1 MTSLQKLLIGRTSTH
16 TMEKELP
23 QSTKLWPQLHLHE
36 QTGER
41 VVRAGLIHWKRFFNL
56 GGTNGL

>member
-23 QSTKLWPQLHLHE
+23 QSTKLWPQL
-36 QTGER
+36 TCMNKR
-41 VVRAGLIHWKRFFNL
+41 VSVSLEL
-56 GGTNGL
+56 G